1 MKTKN
6 FLTALM
12 LICFSA
18 TTWAQGITFLP
29 EGATFQQAIDEAK
42 RSQKKIFLDCY
53 ASWCGPCKQL
63 APIIEELSNEYE
75 GRIAV
80 GKCDIEEADDLTAEY
95 GIRNVPTVIFIKNGQ
110 VVDKFVGSKS
120 KGDVQAKFEALLG

>member
-1 MKTKN
+1 MAVNVTNDNAKEFMATE
-6 FLTALM
+6 LPIVLD
-12 LICFSA
+12 FSA
-18 TTWAQGITFLP
+18 T
-29 EGATFQQAIDEAK
+29 
-42 RSQKKIFLDCY
+42 
-53 ASWCGPCKQL
+53 WCGPCKQL
-63 APIIEELSNEYE
+63 APIIDELSNKYA

-110 VVDKFVGSKS
+110 IVDKFVGSKS

>member
-1 MKTKN
+1 MAVNVTNDNAKDFMATE
-6 FLTALM
+6 LPIVLD
-12 LICFSA
+12 FSA
-18 TTWAQGITFLP
+18 T
-29 EGATFQQAIDEAK
+29 
-42 RSQKKIFLDCY
+42 
-53 ASWCGPCKQL
+53 WCGPCKQL
-63 APIIEELSNEYE
+63 APIIDELSKEYE

>member
-1 MKTKN
+1 MATNVTNDNAKEFMATE
-6 FLTALM
+6 LPIVLD
-12 LICFSA
+12 FSA
-18 TTWAQGITFLP
+18 A
-29 EGATFQQAIDEAK
+29 
-42 RSQKKIFLDCY
+42 
-53 ASWCGPCKQL
+53 WCGPCKQL
-63 APIIEELSNEYE
+63 APIIDELSEEYA

-120 KGDVQAKFEALLG
+120 KGDVQAKFEALL

>member
-1 MKTKN
+1 MAVNVTNDNVKEFMATE
-6 FLTALM
+6 LPIVLD
-12 LICFSA
+12 FSA
-18 TTWAQGITFLP
+18 T
-29 EGATFQQAIDEAK
+29 
-42 RSQKKIFLDCY
+42 
-53 ASWCGPCKQL
+53 WCGPCKQL
-63 APIIEELSNEYE
+63 APIIDELSNEYA

>member
-1 MKTKN
+1 MAVNVTNDNVKEFMATE
-6 FLTALM
+6 LPIVLD
-12 LICFSA
+12 FSA
-18 TTWAQGITFLP
+18 T
-29 EGATFQQAIDEAK
+29 
-42 RSQKKIFLDCY
+42 
-53 ASWCGPCKQL
+53 WCGPCKQL

-110 VVDKFVGSKS
+110 IVDKFVGSKS

>member
-1 MKTKN
+1 MAVNVTNDNAKEFMATE
-6 FLTALM
+6 LPIVLD
-12 LICFSA
+12 FSA
-18 TTWAQGITFLP
+18 T
-29 EGATFQQAIDEAK
+29 
-42 RSQKKIFLDCY
+42 
-53 ASWCGPCKQL
+53 WCGPCKQL
-63 APIIEELSNEYE
+63 APIIEELAKEYE